1 MYNLI
6 KSIVAKSIIHI
17 GKQIYRKL
25 NKEKQYLFTEIQN
38 HEIWS
43 NQSFWIEYFYEQHQK
58 RLVRHYKTK
67 NGESFE
73 DFDGNSEILKTA
85 ADQLAMWEAKSD
97 SKKVEIGDEE
107 EGIVYTHIIDLGKV
121 QNKSLVLVLFR
132 QFLKPTKVYEIIPLL
147 VPFEANLSQ
156 LKKHMRSNQV
166 SDGSSVLTGTTYEED
181 EDEGF
186 DESGGVVSIVHKF
199 MEKIQDRLVIDC
211 RIRKEVMLVETV
223 SNIYSNAFGK
233 SLFAYKRRQLCP

>member
-1 MYNLI
+1 MYNQK
-6 KSIVAKSIIHI
+6 KSTVAKSIIHI

-67 NGESFE
+67 NGEKFE
-73 DFDGNSEILKTA
+73 DFDGNCEILKTA
-85 ADQLAMWEAKSD
+85 ADQLAVWDAKSD

-107 EGIVYTHIIDLGKV
+107 EGIVYTHIIDL
-121 QNKSLVLVLFR
+121 
-132 QFLKPTKVYEIIPLL
+132 VYEIIPLL

-166 SDGSSVLTGTTYEED
+166 SDGSSVLTGTTYEDD

-211 RIRKEVMLVETV
+211 RIRKGVIHDFDLICQTKLKNKSSLLSNTV
-223 SNIYSNAFGK
+223 
-233 SLFAYKRRQLCP
+233 